1 MIIYKKLAH
10 HSFIILP
17 QVHHYIFLYL
27 DFHSYYFQNYFDCL
41 NSTTSS
47 QTIFQQQEDCCVLL
61 EMHIFFRLNDLLGFF
76 LQIYFFSNQLG
87 SFQVFLIKFYFYQ
100 LKYFISL
107 NILLPY
113 RLNKIIKDLV
123 LNLVLQFLSSQ

>member
-76 LQIYFFSNQLG
+76 LQIYFFSNQLD

-107 NILLPY
+107 NKLLPY
-113 RLNKIIKDLV
+113 QLNKIIKDLV

>member
-107 NILLPY
+107 NKLLPY
-113 RLNKIIKDLV
+113 QLNKIIKDLV